1 MGTKKGGARKGKV
14 AGSRLG
20 YDALKKMKK
29 PSVAEIKRTTKR
41 EEPSYFSPRTMKG
54 FKQTMKSFK
63 VHKSRKGNFFIYGKG
78 YSYDSRSGKWNFMGY
93 SIHRYIP
100 NGMDSKLGYV
110 STPYGELKTDAD
122 VKKYL
127 G

>member
-20 YDALKKMKK
+20 YDAIKKLKK
-29 PSVAEIKRTTKR
+29 PTIAEIKRTTKKDS
-41 EEPSYFSPRTMKG
+41 PSYFDAKTMKM
-54 FKQTMKSFK
+54 FKQTMGSFK
-63 VHKSRKGNFFIYGKG
+63 VHKSRKGNFFIYSKG
-78 YSYDSRSGKWNFMGY
+78 YSYDS
-93 SIHRYIP
+93 
-100 NGMDSKLGYV
+100 KLNYV
-110 STPYGELKTDAD
+110 STPYGKLKTDAD

>member
-20 YDALKKMKK
+20 YDAIKKLKKPTM
-29 PSVAEIKRTTKR
+29 SEIKMKTKKDA
-41 EEPSYFSPRTMKG
+41 PSYFDAKTMKM

-63 VHKSRKGNFFIYGKG
+63 VHKSRKGNFFIYSKG
-78 YSYDSRSGKWNFMGY
+78 YSYDSRDGKWHFMGY
-93 SIHRYIP
+93 SVRRFTDK
-100 NGMDSKLGYV
+100 GMGSTLGYV
-110 STPYGELKTDAD
+110 STPYGLKTDKE
-122 VKKYL
+122 VKDYL